1 MVQRPASL
9 SSAAPLLSA
18 AASEGLSRADYL
30 AALAVVVIWGLNFV
44 VMKVAL
50 TTLSPMMLG
59 ALRFALASLP
69 LLWIVPR
76 PRVPWRF
83 VVCYGLLQG
92 LGQFGLLFTALRFGM
107 PAGLAS
113 TVLQAQVF
121 FTVLLALPVLGERAR
136 LHQWLGLLV
145 AASGLALIASVHGH
159 GPQDMTLLGFVL
171 TVAAALSW
179 AGSNLLTRMLGRTS
193 GRYDPFHFI
202 VWSSLVPVLPFLMLA
217 VWLDGVDAT
226 WRSLAAMG
234 GRELMAVAYLSLLAT
249 LVGYSLW
256 TRLFQR
262 HPAGRVAPFSMLVPV
277 VGLWA
282 ASFFL
287 DERLNPSQWTGVGC
301 VLLGLLLNQ
310 FGGVVAKAVPGAGRR
325 PPCD

>member
-1 MVQRPASL
+1 MARDPASL
-9 SSAAPLLSA
+9 TPAAPP
-18 AASEGLSRADYL
+18 ASEASASLSRGDYL

-92 LGQFGLLFTALRFGM
+92 LGQFGLLFTALRYGM

-113 TVLQAQVF
+113 MVLQTQVF
-121 FTVLLALPVLGERAR
+121 FTVLLAVPVLGERAR

-145 AASGLALIASVHGH
+145 AGGGLALIASAHGD
-159 GPQDMTLLGFVL
+159 GPQDMTLIGFVL

-179 AGSNLLTRMLGRTS
+179 AGSNLLTRVMGRVS
-193 GRYDPFHFI
+193 GRCDPFHFI
-202 VWSSLVPVLPFLMLA
+202 VWSSVVPVLPFLLLA
-217 VWLDGVDAT
+217 VWLEGADAS
-226 WRSLAAMG
+226 WRSVMAMG
-234 GRELMAVAYLSLLAT
+234 GREMMAVAYLSLLAT

-262 HPAGRVAPFSMLVPV
+262 HAAGRVAPFSMLVPV

-287 DERLNPSQWTGVGC
+287 DERLQVAQWAGVAC
-301 VLLGLLLNQ
+301 VLVGLLFNQ
-310 FGGVVAKAVPGAGRR
+310 FGGVLTRAAYGDTGHR
-325 PPCD
+325 PPE